1 MTDENLLSST
11 FGERKKEQNNNLLN
25 KLLNK
30 LYIVKSFSVPKSF
43 FPDLVKFMEISN
55 REDGNFSLTVCKAIR
70 EYAKRHRI
78 PNPQA
83 RLDRLLEIELPHKP
97 AWQCCVPNCKN
108 KARFQLILKDF
119 HGKTEVFR
127 VCWAHQKWKHKRFRF
142 LAGFK
147 DLRDVL

>member
-1 MTDENLLSST
+1 MTDDDLLSEFSE
-11 FGERKKEQNNNLLN
+11 ERKKGKKNDLLN

-30 LYIVKSFSVPKSF
+30 LYVVKSFSVTRPF
-43 FPDLVKFMEISN
+43 FPDLVKFMEISQ
-55 REDGNFSLTVCKAIR
+55 REDPNFSYTLCKAIR
-70 EYAKRHRI
+70 EYAQRHSI

-119 HGKTEVFR
+119 QGKTEVFR
-127 VCWAHQKWKHKRFRF
+127 VCWTHQKWKHKRFRF
-142 LAGFK
+142 LVGFK
-147 DLRDVL
+147 GLRE

>member
-1 MTDENLLSST
+1 MLDENLISSIS
-11 FGERKKEQNNNLLN
+11 GRREKGKNNLLN

-30 LYIVKSFSVPKSF
+30 LYVVKSFSVPKEF
-43 FPDLVKFMEISN
+43 FPDLVKFIEISN

-70 EYAKRHRI
+70 EYANRHSL

-119 HGKTEVFR
+119 KGKTEVFR
-127 VCWAHQKWKHKRFRF
+127 VCWAHQKWKHKRFR
-142 LAGFK
+142 LLVGFK
-147 DLRDVL
+147 DLKEVL